1 MNHIRQAHSDIVH
14 FATFTTPVL
23 IWVRSTNDGT
33 THDYA
38 IFAFASANHIEF
50 VTYMGF
56 LIVPDAPVVVESV
69 IEEVL
74 HGILKLRQ
82 LIVADVRVPAHDEG
96 LAEVLTNDTRSLIK
110 QFIPLFIIHL
120 VKQSLCVIQELEFI
134 LFLHQV
140 AEILEFHHLAGITLH
155 HAYILADSDEHILRI
170 VNHSDGAQ
178 FLFFSN
184 MSSFFPDVDSLQ
196 IRPLNSNEISKGI
209 LDSVGNFVPS
219 NI

>member
-1 MNHIRQAHSDIVH
+1 
-14 FATFTTPVL
+14 
-23 IWVRSTNDGT
+23 
-33 THDYA
+33 
-38 IFAFASANHIEF
+38 
-50 VTYMGF
+50 MGF